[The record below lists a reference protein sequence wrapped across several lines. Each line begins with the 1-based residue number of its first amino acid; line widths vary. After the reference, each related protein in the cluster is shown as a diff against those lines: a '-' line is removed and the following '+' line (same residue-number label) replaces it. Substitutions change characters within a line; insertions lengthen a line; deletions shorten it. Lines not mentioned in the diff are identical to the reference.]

1 LVSRRCSNTQV
12 LCTTHNLLM
21 LSNLLHGGKR
31 VPTTFVAGHRQYL
44 VTTFSQQHSTSQ
56 RQTSFAFRTMASSS
70 FVPEWATADPLAMG
84 TTPELHAVCNLVGG
98 KWTKAK
104 STMTIP
110 HPMDRDAHP
119 IFTLPDTQSDEL
131 APFFA
136 SLRSVPKS
144 GMHNPLKN
152 PERYVQ
158 YGEISRKV
166 CFLILK
172 IKRKLSPRLQVVL
185 STVSLT
191 QFAFL
196 YFLLIS
202 FQLYLGWSF
211 P

>member
-1 LVSRRCSNTQV
+1 VTQFGV
-12 LCTTHNLLM
+12 KEVFQHTSTLHYDLLM
-21 LSNLLHGGKR
+21 LSNLSHAGKR

-44 VTTFSQQHSTSQ
+44 VTTFSHPHSTSQ
-56 RQTSFAFRTMASSS
+56 RQTSVAFRTMASSS

-131 APFFA
+131 APFFE
-136 SLRSVPKS
+136 SLRSVSKS

-166 CFLILK
+166 SFVNLK
-172 IKRKLSPRLQVVL
+172 N
-185 STVSLT
+185 
-191 QFAFL
+191 
-196 YFLLIS
+196 
-202 FQLYLGWSF
+202 
-211 P
+211 